1 MMAEEVLS
9 RVEDIIVHSV
19 DIHSSGCVS
28 MLLCRA
34 QAESG
39 WGHWVHPSTVVS
51 LANYME
57 KRKVYAC
64 FWSGLFKVPHK
75 QRYRQPS
82 QIIYTSSQHYTR
94 PPFMRNKHVSYICL
108 ERCVPD
114 DGMACS

>member
-1 MMAEEVLS
+1 MAEEVLS
-9 RVEDIIVHSV
+9 RVEDIIVRSV
-19 DIHSSGCVS
+19 DLHSSGCVS
-28 MLLCRA
+28 MLLCHA

-51 LANYME
+51 LANYIE

-75 QRYRQPS
+75 QRYRHPS
-82 QIIYTSSQHYTR
+82 QNIYTSSQHYTS
-94 PPFMRNKHVSYICL
+94 PPFMRNKYVRYICL

-114 DGMACS
+114 DAMACS